1 MRTLSAILPVIFLF
15 CSNLLADTFTIN
27 TPLDYQIVQRSSK
40 DKGKIVVAGKLETT
54 KAEVG
59 AIEARLIGK
68 GIKGDWQKLL
78 ATPKGESFRG

>member
-1 MRTLSAILPVIFLF
+1 MRTLSAILSVIFL
-15 CSNLLADTFTIN
+15 CSNLLADTLTIN

-40 DKGKIVVAGKLETT
+40 DKGKIIVAGKLETT